1 MKVLIDTNILLSASL
16 NPSGVPYPVYVKAV
30 THPNYGFITDQ
41 NIDELRRVF
50 NRKFPHKIP
59 ALERFLAMV
68 LTVVEVVQTPVG
80 GIADEVL
87 VRDASDRPILRA
99 AVAAHVDILMTGDKD
114 FLEADITTPHI
125 MTAREFVQMDEW

>member
-16 NPSGVPYPVYVKAV
+16 NPSGVPYQAYVKAV

-59 ALERFLAMV
+59 ALERFLALV

-87 VRDASDRPILRA
+87 VRDASDVLFFALPLPRMWIYSLPETRIFWNRVLRRRT
-99 AVAAHVDILMTGDKD
+99 L
-114 FLEADITTPHI
+114 
-125 MTAREFVQMDEW
+125 

>member
-16 NPSGVPYPVYVKAV
+16 NPSGIPYQAYVKAV

-59 ALERFLAMV
+59 ALERFLALV
-68 LTVVEVVQTPVG
+68 AYSGQT
-80 GIADEVL
+80 D
-87 VRDASDRPILRA
+87 
-99 AVAAHVDILMTGDKD
+99 HV
-114 FLEADITTPHI
+114 F
-125 MTAREFVQMDEW
+125 R

>member
-16 NPSGVPYPVYVKAV
+16 NPSGVPYQAYVKAV

-59 ALERFLAMV
+59 ALERFLALV

-99 AVAAHVDILMTGDKD
+99 AVAAHVDILITGDKD
-114 FLEADITTPHI
+114 FLEAGITTPHI